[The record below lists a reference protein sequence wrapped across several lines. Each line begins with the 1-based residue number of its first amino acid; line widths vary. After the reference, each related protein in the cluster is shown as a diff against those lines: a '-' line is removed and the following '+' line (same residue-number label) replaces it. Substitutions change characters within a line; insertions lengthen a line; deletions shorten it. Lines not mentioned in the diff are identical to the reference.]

1 MDSNVGGDSVSIVV
15 LGNKGSGAL
24 CSVPSGPL
32 LESSDQLQGMGNGQK
47 VWPMPR
53 RGQVQPWSLLQ
64 MSP

>member
-1 MDSNVGGDSVSIVV
+1 MDSNVGGDGVSIVV
-15 LGNKGSGAL
+15 LGNKGSRQTH
-24 CSVPSGPL
+24 PL

-53 RGQVQPWSLLQ
+53 RRQVQPWSLLQ